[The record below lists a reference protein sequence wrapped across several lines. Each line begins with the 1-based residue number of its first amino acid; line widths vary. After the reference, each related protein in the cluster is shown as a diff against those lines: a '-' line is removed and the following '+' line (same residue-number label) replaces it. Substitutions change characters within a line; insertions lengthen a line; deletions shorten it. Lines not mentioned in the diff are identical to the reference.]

1 MTNKFAEVV
10 AYKTLK
16 LLDERRARVDLNA
29 VSFYV
34 WVRSDRL
41 VVIFDPNAVDLRKL
55 NEEFAHGLSTHL
67 QGRIVK
73 RTNSRGMFLQVGY
86 DIPLMQGDL
95 SVVDMD
101 LSKQK
106 SPFDMP
112 MGMSA
117 RGEMWISLLEGDSFL
132 VSGSRGLGK
141 TGLLHGWIQALQK
154 GGKTEIYAHDGKRGV
169 EFSRYMGADHFH
181 MVLNLAD
188 TLRRLSDE
196 AMKRRRILLSS
207 GHANI
212 VSYNEAHPNEPIS
225 PIALF
230 VDEAAL
236 TNDEEKASL
245 VEIVERERDTGFYPI
260 LATNRP
266 EAAALLV
273 KTNLVTRICFP
284 VPSWN
289 ASQMV
294 LGMNGAETLPK
305 IQGRGLIVFKARV
318 TEFQSFRVEYPE
330 PSEET
335 VQLVLKL
342 NENSDHGNGE
352 KYLDADL
359 LQRAQVLKN
368 DGMSLSA
375 IINDLWGNPGGAAF
389 YERIRLLREALG
401 T

>member
-1 MTNKFAEVV
+1 MTNNFAQQV
-10 AYKTLK
+10 AYKTLT

-34 WVRSDRL
+34 WVRPDRL

-55 NEEFAHGLSTHL
+55 NDEFAHGLSTRL

-86 DIPLMQGDL
+86 DIPMMLGDL
-95 SVVDMD
+95 SVADLD

-106 SPFDMP
+106 SPFEMP

-141 TGLLHGWIQALQK
+141 TGLLHGWIQALLA
-154 GGKTEIYAHDGKRGV
+154 GGKTDVYAHDGKRGV
-169 EFSRYMGADHFH
+169 EFSRYMGAEHFH
-181 MVLNLAD
+181 MVMNLAD
-188 TLRRLSDE
+188 TLRRLSEE

-212 VSYNEAHPNEPIS
+212 VSYNEANPNEPIK

-294 LGMNGAETLPK
+294 LGMNGAESLPK

-342 NENSDHGNGE
+342 NEENAQETSAKPLND
-352 KYLDADL
+352 DL
-359 LQRAQVLKN
+359 LQRARTLK
-368 DGMSLSA
+368 DEGLSLTAIVNNIWGSA
-375 IINDLWGNPGGAAF
+375 GGAAF
-389 YERIRLLREALG
+389 YERIRLLKEALG